1 MSPEEFNRVFRA
13 QLPMISAYLSR
24 RVPSSEV
31 EDLASDLFEI
41 AWSKKEQIPQGFELP
56 WLYKT
61 ARYLVSNFHR
71 KQSGRNSILAR
82 LAKPVAAPS
91 AESIALADMELS
103 DAFAGLIAVER
114 EIISLWAMEGLS
126 NAEIAKVLE
135 MSENAAAIRLTR
147 AKQKLKGLLNLENM
161 R

>member
-24 RVPSSEV
+24 RVPFSEV

-41 AWSKKEQIPQGFELP
+41 AWSKKEQIPEGFELP

-71 KQSGRNSILAR
+71 KQSGRNGILAR
-82 LAKPVAAPS
+82 LAEPVAAPS
-91 AESIALADMELS
+91 VESIALADIELS
-103 DAFAGLIAVER
+103 DAFAGLIPAER
-114 EIISLWAMEGLS
+114 EIISLWALEGLS
-126 NAEIAKVLE
+126 NAEIATVLE

-147 AKQKLKGLLNLENM
+147 AKQKLKGLLNLENI

>member
-24 RVPSSEV
+24 RVPFSEV

-82 LAKPVAAPS
+82 LAEPVAAPS

-114 EIISLWAMEGLS
+114 EIISLWALEGLS

-147 AKQKLKGLLNLENM
+147 AKQKLKGLLNLENI

>member
-13 QLPMISAYLSR
+13 QLPMVSAYLSR
-24 RVPSSEV
+24 RVPLSDV

-41 AWSKKEQIPQGFELP
+41 AWSKKEQIPEGFELP

-71 KQSGRNSILAR
+71 KQAGRKSILAR
-82 LAKPVAAPS
+82 LAEPVAAPS
-91 AESIALADMELS
+91 AESIALADIELS
-103 DAFAGLIAVER
+103 DAFAGLTAAER
-114 EIISLWAMEGLS
+114 EIISLWALEGLS
-126 NAEIAKVLE
+126 NADIAKVLE
-135 MSENAAAIRLTR
+135 VSENAAAIRLTR
-147 AKQKLKGLLNLENM
+147 AKQKLKDLLTLENI

>member
-24 RVPSSEV
+24 RVPFSEV

-41 AWSKKEQIPQGFELP
+41 AWSKKEQIPEGFELP

-71 KQSGRNSILAR
+71 KQSGRNGILAR
-82 LAKPVAAPS
+82 LAEPVAAPS
-91 AESIALADMELS
+91 AESIALADIELS
-103 DAFAGLIAVER
+103 DAFAGLIPAER
-114 EIISLWAMEGLS
+114 EIISLLALEGLS
-126 NAEIAKVLE
+126 NAEIATVLE

-147 AKQKLKGLLNLENM
+147 AKQKLKGLLNLENI

>member
-24 RVPSSEV
+24 RVPISEV

-41 AWSKKEQIPQGFELP
+41 AWSKKEQIPEGFELP

-71 KQSGRNSILAR
+71 KQSGRNGILAR
-82 LAKPVAAPS
+82 LAEPVAAPS
-91 AESIALADMELS
+91 AESIALADIELS
-103 DAFAGLIAVER
+103 DAFAGLIPVER
-114 EIISLWAMEGLS
+114 EIISLWALEGLS

-147 AKQKLKGLLNLENM
+147 AKQKLKGLLNLENI

>member
-24 RVPSSEV
+24 RVPISEV

-41 AWSKKEQIPQGFELP
+41 AWSKKEQIPEGFELP

-71 KQSGRNSILAR
+71 KQSGRNGILAR
-82 LAKPVAAPS
+82 LAEPVAAPS
-91 AESIALADMELS
+91 AESIALADIELS
-103 DAFAGLIAVER
+103 DAFAGLIPAER
-114 EIISLWAMEGLS
+114 EIISLSALEGLS
-126 NAEIAKVLE
+126 NAEISKVLE

-147 AKQKLKGLLNLENM
+147 AKQKLKGLLNLENIQ
-161 R
+161 